1 MSNARRRRR
10 RGKSENQLGAK
21 TNGAGA
27 TAPSQ
32 PGGAVHGH
40 LRDDDNG
47 RGGMLFMFFM
57 FLCLPYG
64 PPYMPTEIVINHNL
78 SINNL
83 HT

>member
-27 TAPSQ
+27 VS
-32 PGGAVHGH
+32 AVHGH
-40 LRDDDNG
+40 LRDDDDG
-47 RGGMLFMFFM
+47 RGVMFFMFFM